1 MTQEVKGRIWGETSG
16 RDEVKELRSG
26 AVGRMIYED
35 TGIAKNMARVNER
48 G

>member
-1 MTQEVKGRIWGETSG
+1 MKGRIWGETNG

-26 AVGRMIYED
+26 AARRMIYED
-35 TGIAKNMARVNER
+35 TGVTKNTARVNER

>member
-16 RDEVKELRSG
+16 RDKVKELRSG
-26 AVGRMIYED
+26 AARRMIYVD
-35 TGIAKNMARVNER
+35 TGVAKNMARVNER